1 MQVKGI
7 YASGVESPAKYT
19 SYVVAPVK
27 TNTDLDTSSKK
38 IMVGNNSTG
47 VNDNKVVIDS
57 TPVISQDPIVSSE
70 VDSGVQP
77 QNITLAPSSAKD
89 ESALSDSPSA
99 QDVAEDFSDASDSSS
114 SFIRNYP
121 DYSDLLSQVQT
132 IIDKNNAVL
141 QANTQAQY
149 EYNAQEAQKSR
160 DWQEYMSNTAHQR
173 EVADLISAGLNPVL
187 SVTGGSGAS
196 TPSGA
201 TASGSSA
208 GSDTSA
214 ANVFGNYLQSLIS
227 SATQIMSSNINAKSA
242 ENVANLNNAMAYR
255 IQKDFPNSTG
265 ALLSRAINGLLGGN
279 TGGTAKSVGESFL
292 SYWDKTPLGK
302 YFG

>member
-7 YASGVESPAKYT
+7 YGDGNVSPAKSS
-19 SYVVAPVK
+19 SYVVAPLK
-27 TNTDLDTSSKK
+27 TNTDLTSKTS
-38 IMVGNNSTG
+38 IMKGNNSTG
-47 VNDNKVVIDS
+47 VNDSKVVIDP
-57 TPVISQDPIVSSE
+57 TPVISQDPVVTSE
-70 VDSGVQP
+70 ADSGVQP
-77 QNITLAPSSAKD
+77 QSVSAVPSSAKT
-89 ESALSDSPSA
+89 ESVISESPSA
-99 QDVAEDFSDASDSSS
+99 QDVAQDTNVASDFSYD
-114 SFIRNYP
+114 YP
-121 DYSDLLSQVQT
+121 DYNSLLNQVQS

-141 QANTQAQY
+141 QSNVEAQY

-255 IQKDFPNSTG
+255 IQKDFPSSTG